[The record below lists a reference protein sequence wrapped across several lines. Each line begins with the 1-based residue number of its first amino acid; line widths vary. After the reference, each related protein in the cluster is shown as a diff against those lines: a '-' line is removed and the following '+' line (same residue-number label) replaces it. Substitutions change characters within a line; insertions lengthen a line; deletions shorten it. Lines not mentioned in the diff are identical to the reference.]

1 MTANSKNNSNSKS
14 DSKSKN
20 SKSTAISPA
29 KYGLGLIAGLLYLA
43 FGIMQLTATLG
54 FTMPFYEVLYIS
66 GGIFNAFVLLVT
78 AAVFLTGV
86 LRMNRNAAEADAFL
100 DVGFLLSLAFGIVA
114 ILGTLA
120 GGFGMYLEGEEEIVE
135 GMLETVTPLLY
146 MVVAGII
153 GYCLWAKELF
163 GKVVSA

>member
-1 MTANSKNNSNSKS
+1 MTADTRN
-14 DSKSKN
+14 KSKN
-20 SKSTAISPA
+20 SKSTSISSA

-43 FGIMQLTATLG
+43 FGLIQLAASVG
-54 FTMPFYEVLYIS
+54 FTLPFFESLYVT

-78 AAVFLTGV
+78 AAVFLTGI
-86 LRMNRNAAEADAFL
+86 LRMSKNKAEADAFL
-100 DVGFLLSLAFGIVA
+100 DVGFLLSLAFGVVA

-120 GGFGMYLEGEEEIVE
+120 TGFDLWLGGEEAIVD

-146 MVVAGII
+146 LVIVGII

-163 GKVVSA
+163 HKVVTV

>member
-1 MTANSKNNSNSKS
+1 MTANSNNNTNSKS
-14 DSKSKN
+14 NGKSKN
-20 SKSTAISPA
+20 SKSAAISPA

-54 FTMPFYEVLYIS
+54 FTMPFYEALYIS

-153 GYCLWAKELF
+153 GYCLWARELF
-163 GKVVSA
+163 RKVVVA

>member
-1 MTANSKNNSNSKS
+1 MTDSINNTNNKA
-14 DSKSKN
+14 DKKSKN
-20 SKSTAISPA
+20 ADSNSIPAA
-29 KYGLGLIAGLLYLA
+29 KYGLGLIAGILYLA
-43 FGIMQLTATLG
+43 LGLMQLAVTFGIEL
-54 FTMPFYEVLYIS
+54 PFCETLYIG

-78 AAVFLTGV
+78 AAVFLTGIA
-86 LRMNRNAAEADAFL
+86 RMSKNTAEADAFL
-100 DVGFLLSLAFGIVA
+100 DVAFLLSLAFGIVA

-120 GGFGMYLEGEEEIVE
+120 GGLDMWISGEEEIVE

-163 GKVVSA
+163 GKVVSS

>member
-1 MTANSKNNSNSKS
+1 MTANSNNNTNSKS
-14 DSKSKN
+14 NGKSKN
-20 SKSTAISPA
+20 SKSTAISLA

-54 FTMPFYEVLYIS
+54 FTMPFYETLYIT

-86 LRMNRNAAEADAFL
+86 LRMNRNAVEADAFL

-163 GKVVSA
+163 RKVVSS

>member
-1 MTANSKNNSNSKS
+1 MTANSNNNTNSKS
-14 DSKSKN
+14 NGKSNN
-20 SKSTAISPA
+20 SKSAAISPA

-43 FGIMQLTATLG
+43 FGIMQLTATVG
-54 FTMPFYEVLYIS
+54 FTMLFYESLYIS

-153 GYCLWAKELF
+153 GYCLWARELF
-163 GKVVSA
+163 RKVVVS

>member
-1 MTANSKNNSNSKS
+1 MTDSINKSTNNSKNAGSNSS
-14 DSKSKN
+14 DSIP
-20 SKSTAISPA
+20 AA
-29 KYGLGLIAGLLYLA
+29 KYGLGLIAGILYLV
-43 FGIMQLTATLG
+43 FGIMQLAATLG
-54 FTMPFYEVLYIS
+54 FTMPFFETLFIT

-78 AAVFLTGV
+78 AAVFLTGIMRV
-86 LRMNRNAAEADAFL
+86 NTNTAEADAFL

-120 GGFGMYLEGEEEIVE
+120 GGLDMWIGGEEEIVE

-163 GKVVSA
+163 RKVVSS

>member
-1 MTANSKNNSNSKS
+1 MANSNNKSKTNSNSVPS
-14 DSKSKN
+14 
-20 SKSTAISPA
+20 A
-29 KYGLGLIAGLLYLA
+29 KYGLGLIAGILYLA
-43 FGIMQLTATLG
+43 FGIMQLTATVG
-54 FTMPFYEVLYIS
+54 FTMPFYESLYIS

-78 AAVFLTGV
+78 AAVFLTGI
-86 LRMNRNAAEADAFL
+86 LRMNRNTAEADAFL

-153 GYCLWAKELF
+153 GYCLWAKDLF
-163 GKVVSA
+163 RKVVAA

>member
-1 MTANSKNNSNSKS
+1 MTANSNNNTNSKS
-14 DSKSKN
+14 NGKSKN

-54 FTMPFYEVLYIS
+54 FTMPFYETLYIS

-78 AAVFLTGV
+78 AAVFLTGIT
-86 LRMNRNAAEADAFL
+86 RMSKNTAEADAFL
-100 DVGFLLSLAFGIVA
+100 DVAFLLSLAFGIVA

-120 GGFGMYLEGEEEIVE
+120 GGLDMWISGEEEIVE

-146 MVVAGII
+146 MVVFGFL
-153 GYCLWAKELF
+153 GYCLWAKDLF
-163 GKVVSA
+163 RKVVAA